1 MLGCVYLI
9 LAALLGREIIRN
21 FLPEQRMRE
30 KGITPLMGDFCSVIW
45 KWCAAYDLGCLY
57 SSMAAKRVL

>member
-9 LAALLGREIIRN
+9 LAALLGREITHN

-30 KGITPLMGDFCSVIW
+30 KGITPL
-45 KWCAAYDLGCLY
+45 CLL
-57 SSMAAKRVL
+57 AGLFPFFRFLHTRKNE